1 MKIDF
6 LTERNT
12 CDKCDE
18 MEICV
23 VVIVEGDRWFALCK
37 NCLCDCIDEIDKE
50 YERRK
55 Q

>member
-1 MKIDF
+1 MKTNFI
-6 LTERNT
+6 TERNT

-18 MEICV
+18 MEICW

-37 NCLCDCIDEIDKE
+37 KCLNDGIEEINQE